1 MVGNRSSAIANYSI
15 KRLSEGIKTG
25 KILPTEL
32 VEVSVERIKEM
43 NPSLNAFITVIRE
56 EELYK
61 EAQIAENEIRLGKYR
76 GPFHGIPFSVK
87 DIIYVSGIRCT
98 AGSKIMQD
106 FVPMST
112 ATVVGRL
119 KKAGGILIGT
129 NNLNEFA
136 SGITGINPFYGTSK
150 NPWCASRIS
159 GGSSGGSA
167 VAVASGMAFLS
178 IGTDTGGSVRVP
190 ASLCGVVGLKPT
202 FGSISMDNIFPLA
215 PTLDHVGCITR
226 SVWDA
231 AAFMEFVTGWNTSNG
246 NSANRSIPSYTKL
259 IEQHRTKM
267 FRIAVLKRYFC
278 DNLHPEID
286 NIFFKFIEFL
296 RSVKNVLVLEDFDL
310 HNTEKYYSSWRNVR
324 LAEATSVHL
333 EWLNTK
339 ADDYSPEVKEMLL
352 QGTRIS
358 AVDYIQSL
366 IEANEIRNEML
377 ALFSNREIDVLIV
390 PTTIVAAPRITD
402 TVVSIRRNDVLETR
416 QALLRNTIVFNS
428 TGLPAITIP
437 IGFTNQNLPVGV
449 QIVGPPFGEETILS
463 IAYFYEQI
471 NNKSNNSSLT
481 NCASEL

>member
-1 MVGNRSSAIANYSI
+1 MVGNRSSALANSSI
-15 KRLSEGIKTG
+15 KHLSEGIKTG

-32 VEVSVERIKEM
+32 VDVSVERIKKM
-43 NPSLNAFITVIRE
+43 NPSLNAFITVIE
-56 EELYK
+56 EDELYRQ
-61 EAQIAENEIRLGKYR
+61 AQIAENEIRLGKYR
-76 GPFHGIPFSVK
+76 GPLHGIPFSIK

-98 AGSKIMQD
+98 AGSKILRD

-112 ATVVGRL
+112 ATVVRRL

-136 SGITGINPFYGTSK
+136 SGITGVNPFYGTSK
-150 NPWCASRIS
+150 NPWCTSRIS

-167 VAVASGMAFLS
+167 VAVATGMAFLS

-190 ASLCGVVGLKPT
+190 ASLCGAVGLKPT

-215 PTLDHVGCITR
+215 PTLDHVGCIAR

-231 AAFMEFVTGWNTSNG
+231 AAFMEYVTGWDTSNG
-246 NSANRSIPSYTKL
+246 NSANRSIPSYTKI
-259 IEQHRTKM
+259 IEGHRTRR
-267 FRIAVLKRYFC
+267 FRIAVLKKYFC
-278 DNLHPEID
+278 DNLHPEIG
-286 NIFFKFIEFL
+286 NLFFKFIELL
-296 RSVKNVLVLEDFDL
+296 RSVKGVLVLDDL
-310 HNTEKYYSSWRNVR
+310 NLRNTEKYYSSWRNVR
-324 LAEATSVHL
+324 LAEATNVHL
-333 EWLNTK
+333 EWLNRR

-358 AVDYIQSL
+358 AVNYIQSL
-366 IEANEIRNEML
+366 NAANEIKNEML
-377 ALFSNREIDVLIV
+377 ALFSNQEIDALIV
-390 PTTIVAAPRITD
+390 PTTIVAAPRISD
-402 TVVSIRRNDVLETR
+402 TVVSIRNNDVLETR

-437 IGFTNQNLPVGV
+437 IGFTKQNLPVGS
-449 QIVGPPFGEETILS
+449 QIVGPPFGEEIILS

-471 NNKSNNSSLT
+471 NNKGNNSGLA